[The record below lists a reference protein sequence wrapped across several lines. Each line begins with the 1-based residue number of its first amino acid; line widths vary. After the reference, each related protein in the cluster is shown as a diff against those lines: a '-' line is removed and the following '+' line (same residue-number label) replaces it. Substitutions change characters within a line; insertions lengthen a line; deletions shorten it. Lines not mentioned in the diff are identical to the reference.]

1 MWCKCRCAPMM
12 LASSGLILCTST
24 HFITLL
30 SGLFSENSLARASG
44 RLTTLSTQ
52 VVLFGP
58 KGQLYVKLKKTCMS
72 IPATSQSNLVKVS
85 PKSEG
90 SLSGEVS
97 VYIYLPRIHCC
108 LNKVLFELLNSPIY
122 VSCAQMFTLAL
133 PSVLFPSSNESFAS
147 EHGSVLACFCLAC
160 VCCFFNLGAQHSS
173 GLATGVDLIF
183 YSLFCLVWFVSHTIK
198 GLFSPNKVVV
208 RMYVYQKWR
217 LISQITHPRSA
228 VDWPCFFSFPFP

>member
-1 MWCKCRCAPMM
+1 
-12 LASSGLILCTST
+12 
-24 HFITLL
+24 
-30 SGLFSENSLARASG
+30 
-44 RLTTLSTQ
+44 
-52 VVLFGP
+52 
-58 KGQLYVKLKKTCMS
+58 MS

-133 PSVLFPSSNESFAS
+133 PSVLFPSSNESFDP
-147 EHGSVLACFCLAC
+147 EHWSVLACFCLAC

-173 GLATGVDLIF
+173 GLATKVDLIF
-183 YSLFCLVWFVSHTIK
+183 CRLFCPVWFVNHWA
-198 GLFSPNKVVV
+198 LF
-208 RMYVYQKWR
+208 
-217 LISQITHPRSA
+217 TPRSA
-228 VDWPCFFSFPFP
+228 VDWPCFFLFLFCECLSKLSMQSLKAQGRG